1 MVLSFFSGG
10 GGSVADMIAR
20 KKYDKAIEML
30 RAEFKQGSRDPR
42 VRLQLADV
50 MILAGRGKDA
60 VPILLGL
67 ADEFALEGF
76 AAKAISVLKK
86 IQKLD
91 PTRRDV
97 EGKLAKLIKD
107 KARDT
112 PTSGVHAKPTA
123 PDFGMEEIGMDAAP
137 VSTHVA
143 PAPEPAPPEP
153 PERASA
159 DELQPPGLAEFQQQA
174 DELVLTPDPEPE
186 PAASGA
192 IESLGD
198 DLLNVLEDVLRTSPP
213 SGVRSAQEKA
223 QAREAAPAVESPL
236 FTSFSQ
242 EELVAVIQGLRL
254 LSFESGDIV
263 ITEGEAGDS
272 LFVLTTGIVKAFVRN
287 PTGKN
292 VQVREMA
299 EGAFFGE
306 ISILSGKPRTATITA
321 KTPCELL
328 ELDRATL
335 DSISKT
341 HPHVLDVL
349 KQFYEERVK
358 SEQDKKARTG
368 KG

>member
-42 VRLQLADV
+42 IRLQLADV

-67 ADEFALEGF
+67 ADEFALEGY

-91 PTRRDV
+91 PARRDV

-107 KARDT
+107 KVKDT
-112 PTSGVHAKPTA
+112 PTSGIRPKPAA
-123 PDFGMEEIGMDAAP
+123 PEFGMEEIGMDAAP
-137 VSTHVA
+137 VSTPEA

-153 PERASA
+153 PETVSA
-159 DELQPPGLAEFQQQA
+159 DELQPEGLAEFQQQA
-174 DELVLTPDPEPE
+174 EELVLTPEPE
-186 PAASGA
+186 AEPAPEL
-192 IESLGD
+192 ESLGD
-198 DLLNVLEDVLRTSPP
+198 DLIGMLEDVLKTSPP
-213 SGVRSAQEKA
+213 AAMRSAQAQA
-223 QAREAAPAVESPL
+223 QARAGQAPPAVDSPL

-272 LFVLTTGIVKAFVRN
+272 LFVLTSGIVKAFVKN
-287 PTGKN
+287 PAGKN

-299 EGAFFGE
+299 EGTFFGE

-335 DSISKT
+335 DSIDQT
-341 HPHVLDVL
+341 HPHVREVL

-368 KG
+368 K

>member
-1 MVLSFFSGG
+1 
-10 GGSVADMIAR
+10 
-20 KKYDKAIEML
+20 
-30 RAEFKQGSRDPR
+30 
-42 VRLQLADV
+42 
-50 MILAGRGKDA
+50 

-91 PTRRDV
+91 PARRDV

-112 PTSGVHAKPTA
+112 PTSGIRPKPVA
-123 PDFGMEEIGMDAAP
+123 PELGMEEIGMDAAP
-137 VSTHVA
+137 VSTPEA
-143 PAPEPAPPEP
+143 PAPEPAAPEP
-153 PERASA
+153 PETVSA
-159 DELQPPGLAEFQQQA
+159 EELQPEGLAEFQQQA
-174 DELVLTPDPEPE
+174 DELVLTPEPEPEPE
-186 PAASGA
+186 PAAA
-192 IESLGD
+192 LDSLGD
-198 DLLNVLEDVLRTSPP
+198 DLIGMLEDVLKTSPP
-213 SGVRSAQEKA
+213 AAMRSAQA
-223 QAREAAPAVESPL
+223 QARANEAPPAVDSPL

-254 LSFESGDIV
+254 LSFESGDIL

-272 LFVLTTGIVKAFVRN
+272 LFVLTSGIVKAFVRN
-287 PTGKN
+287 PAGKN

-299 EGAFFGE
+299 EGTFFGE

-328 ELDRATL
+328 ELDKATL

-341 HPHVLDVL
+341 HPHVREVL

-358 SEQDKKARTG
+358 SEQDRKARSG